1 MDYTDEQ
8 LINMSISGD
17 NNAFGM
23 LVEHYQNKAYAIS
36 IRIVQNHDDALDCVQ
51 ESFIKAYKNLKQF
64 NFQSSF
70 NTWLYRIV
78 TNTSLDL
85 LRRNKKHLNDLPI
98 EKPQNEEDDEYF
110 IQIED
115 DSSDVEEITTRKENI
130 KAVHEAISEL
140 SDDFKKVIILFEIEQ
155 LSLTEVADI
164 LKVPVG
170 TIKSR
175 LFRAREKLAKILKEK
190 GTFSM

>member
-23 LVEHYQNKAYAIS
+23 LVERYQNKANAIS

-51 ESFIKAYKNLKQF
+51 ESFIKAYKNLNQF

-85 LRRNKKHLNDLPI
+85 LRKNKKHLNDLPI
-98 EKPQNEEDDEYF
+98 EKPQNDEDDEYY

-115 DSSDVEEITTRKENI
+115 ESSDVEEITTRKENI
-130 KAVHEAISEL
+130 KAVHSAISEL
-140 SDDFKKVIILFEIEQ
+140 SDDFKKVIVLFEIEQ

>member
-1 MDYTDEQ
+1 
-8 LINMSISGD
+8 
-17 NNAFGM
+17 
-23 LVEHYQNKAYAIS
+23 
-36 IRIVQNHDDALDCVQ
+36 
-51 ESFIKAYKNLKQF
+51 
-64 NFQSSF
+64 